1 MSTSNLFA
9 QFRRLLPGQPL
20 LVGTV
25 ISSGSGLVVVELPG
39 GAQIN
44 ARGQATVGAQVFV
57 RGGAIEGEAPS
68 LPSGTI
74 EV

>member
-1 MSTSNLFA
+1 MSNLFA

-25 ISSGSGLVVVELPG
+25 VSSGSGLVVVALPG
-39 GAQIN
+39 GSSIN
-44 ARGQATVGAQVFV
+44 ARGEATVGTKVFV
-57 RGGAIEGEAPS
+57 RNGAIEGPAPD
-68 LPSGTI
+68 LPTGTI